1 MLSVVWLA
9 FTACGLMVISHA
21 TSVVQQ
27 RAFAQESAD
36 SIALAVAIGGTPA
49 AQQLAALLGVRITE
63 IDIDAGNVMV
73 KVSTDEFIATSEATF
88 GR

>member
-1 MLSVVWLA
+1 VLSVVWLA
-9 FTACGLMVISHA
+9 FTSCGALLIAQA

-36 SIALAVAIGGTPA
+36 SIALAAAIGGAMPA
-49 AQQLAALLGVRITE
+49 NRLAVLLGVDITHL
-63 IDIDAGNVMV
+63 DINADNVV
-73 KVSTDEFIATSEATF
+73 VTVHTNNCIATSEATK

>member
-1 MLSVVWLA
+1 
-9 FTACGLMVISHA
+9 MVIAHA

-36 SIALAVAIGGTPA
+36 SIALAAAFGGTPA
-49 AQQLAALLGVRITE
+49 AQQLASLLGVSITE

-73 KVSTDEFIATSEATF
+73 KVSTNDLIATSEATS

>member
-9 FTACGLMVISHA
+9 FTACGVMVISHA
-21 TSVVQQ
+21 SSVVQQ

-36 SIALAVAIGGTPA
+36 SIALASAIGGTPA
-49 AQQLAALLGVRITE
+49 AQQLASLLGVSITE

-73 KVSTDEFIATSEATF
+73 KVSTNDFIATSEATS

>member
-9 FTACGLMVISHA
+9 FTACGALLIAQA

-36 SIALAVAIGGTPA
+36 SIALAAAIGGTMPA
-49 AQQLAALLGVRITE
+49 NRLAVLVGVSITHL
-63 IDIDAGNVMV
+63 DIDADNVVVMV
-73 KVSTDEFIATSEATF
+73 RTNDYIATSEAVK

>member
-9 FTACGLMVISHA
+9 FTACGALLIAQA

-36 SIALAVAIGGTPA
+36 SIALATAIGGTPA
-49 AQQLAALLGVRITE
+49 AQLLAALLGVSITE
-63 IDIDAGNVMV
+63 IDINAGNVMV
-73 KVSTDEFIATSEATF
+73 KVSTNDFIATSEATS

>member
-1 MLSVVWLA
+1 
-9 FTACGLMVISHA
+9 MVISHA
-21 TSVVQQ
+21 SSVVQQ

-36 SIALAVAIGGTPA
+36 SIALAAAIGGTPA
-49 AQQLAALLGVRITE
+49 AQQLAALLSVRITE

-73 KVSTDEFIATSEATF
+73 KVSTNDFIATSEATS

>member
-1 MLSVVWLA
+1 VLSVVWLA
-9 FTACGLMVISHA
+9 FTACGVMVIAHA

-36 SIALAVAIGGTPA
+36 SIALAVAINGASA
-49 AQQLAALLGVRITE
+49 AQQLASLLGVSITE
-63 IDIDAGNVMV
+63 IDIAAGNVVV
-73 KVSTDEFIATSEATF
+73 KVSTKDFIATSEATS

>member
-1 MLSVVWLA
+1 
-9 FTACGLMVISHA
+9 MVIAHA

-36 SIALAVAIGGTPA
+36 SIALAAAFGGTPA
-49 AQQLAALLGVRITE
+49 AQQLAAQLGVSITE
-63 IDIDAGNVMV
+63 IDINAGNVMV
-73 KVSTDEFIATSEATF
+73 KVSTNDLIATSEATS

>member
-9 FTACGLMVISHA
+9 FTACCVMVISHA
-21 TSVVQQ
+21 SSVVQQ

-36 SIALAVAIGGTPA
+36 SIALAASIGGTPA
-49 AQQLAALLGVRITE
+49 AQQLAALLGVSITE

-73 KVSTDEFIATSEATF
+73 KVSTNDFIATSEATS
-88 GR
+88 RR

>member
-1 MLSVVWLA
+1 MLIA
-9 FTACGLMVISHA
+9 QA

-36 SIALAVAIGGTPA
+36 SIALAAASAGAPA
-49 AQQLAALLGVRITE
+49 AHQLETLLAVTITRIE
-63 IDIDAGNVMV
+63 IASDHVLV
-73 KVSTDEFIATSEATF
+73 KVHAHGHIATAEATF

>member
-1 MLSVVWLA
+1 MLIA
-9 FTACGLMVISHA
+9 HA

-36 SIALAVAIGGTPA
+36 SIALAAAIDGAPA
-49 AQQLAALLGVRITE
+49 AHQLAALLGVSITE
-63 IDIDAGNVMV
+63 IDIDAGNVLV
-73 KVSTDEFIATSEATF
+73 KVRANEFIATSGATS

>member
-9 FTACGLMVISHA
+9 FTTCGVMVITHA

-36 SIALAVAIGGTPA
+36 SIALAASIGGTPA
-49 AQQLAALLGVRITE
+49 AQQLAALLGVSITE

-73 KVSTDEFIATSEATF
+73 KVSTSDFIATSEATS

>member
-1 MLSVVWLA
+1 VWLA
-9 FTACGLMVISHA
+9 FTACGVMVIAHA

-36 SIALAVAIGGTPA
+36 SIALAAAIGGTPA
-49 AQQLAALLGVRITE
+49 AQQLAAQLGVSITE
-63 IDIDAGNVMV
+63 IDINAGNV
-73 KVSTDEFIATSEATF
+73 KVSTNDFIATSEATS

>member
-9 FTACGLMVISHA
+9 FTACGVMVIAHA

-27 RAFAQESAD
+27 RAYAQESAD
-36 SIALAVAIGGTPA
+36 SIALAAAIGGTPA
-49 AQQLAALLGVRITE
+49 AQQLASLLGVSITE

-73 KVSTDEFIATSEATF
+73 KVSTNDFIATSEATS
-88 GR
+88 GS

>member
-1 MLSVVWLA
+1 MWLA
-9 FTACGLMVISHA
+9 FTACGVMVIAHA

-36 SIALAVAIGGTPA
+36 SIALAAAIGGTPA
-49 AQQLAALLGVRITE
+49 AQQLAAQLGVSITE
-63 IDIDAGNVMV
+63 IDINAGNVMV
-73 KVSTDEFIATSEATF
+73 KVSTNDFIATSEATS

>member
-1 MLSVVWLA
+1 
-9 FTACGLMVISHA
+9 MVIAHA

-36 SIALAVAIGGTPA
+36 SIALAAAFGGTPA
-49 AQQLAALLGVRITE
+49 AQQLAAQLGVSITE
-63 IDIDAGNVMV
+63 IDINAGNVMV
-73 KVSTDEFIATSEATF
+73 KVSTNDFIATSEATS

>member
-1 MLSVVWLA
+1 MWLA
-9 FTACGLMVISHA
+9 FTACGVMVIAHA

-36 SIALAVAIGGTPA
+36 SIALAAAIGGTPA
-49 AQQLAALLGVRITE
+49 AQQLAAQLGVSITE
-63 IDIDAGNVMV
+63 IDINAGNV
-73 KVSTDEFIATSEATF
+73 KVSTNDFIATSEATS

>member
-1 MLSVVWLA
+1 MLSVAWLA
-9 FTACGLMVISHA
+9 FTACGVMAITHA
-21 TSVVQQ
+21 SSVVQQ

-36 SIALAVAIGGTPA
+36 SIALATAIGGAPA
-49 AQQLAALLGVRITE
+49 AQQLEALLGVSITE

-73 KVSTDEFIATSEATF
+73 KVSTNDFIATSEATS

>member
-1 MLSVVWLA
+1 MA
-9 FTACGLMVISHA
+9 IAHA

-36 SIALAVAIGGTPA
+36 SIALAAAIGGTPA
-49 AQQLAALLGVRITE
+49 AQQLAAQLGVSITE
-63 IDIDAGNVMV
+63 IDINAGNVMV
-73 KVSTDEFIATSEATF
+73 KASTNDFIATSEATS

>member
-1 MLSVVWLA
+1 
-9 FTACGLMVISHA
+9 MVISHA
-21 TSVVQQ
+21 SSVVQQ

-36 SIALAVAIGGTPA
+36 SIALASAIGGTPA
-49 AQQLAALLGVRITE
+49 AQQLASLLGVSITE

-73 KVSTDEFIATSEATF
+73 KVSTNDFIATSEATS

>member
-1 MLSVVWLA
+1 
-9 FTACGLMVISHA
+9 MVIAHA

-36 SIALAVAIGGTPA
+36 SIALAVAINGASA
-49 AQQLAALLGVRITE
+49 AQQLASLLGVSITE
-63 IDIDAGNVMV
+63 IDIAAGNVVV
-73 KVSTDEFIATSEATF
+73 KVSTKDFIATSEATS

>member
-1 MLSVVWLA
+1 MWLA
-9 FTACGLMVISHA
+9 FTACGVMVIAHA

-36 SIALAVAIGGTPA
+36 SIALAAAFGGTPA
-49 AQQLAALLGVRITE
+49 AQQLASLLGVSITE

-73 KVSTDEFIATSEATF
+73 KVSTNDLIATSEATS

>member
-1 MLSVVWLA
+1 MLIA
-9 FTACGLMVISHA
+9 HA

-36 SIALAVAIGGTPA
+36 SIALAAAISGTPA
-49 AQQLAALLGVRITE
+49 AHQLEELLAVSITNLE
-63 IDIDAGNVMV
+63 IASDHVLV
-73 KVSTDEFIATSEATF
+73 KVQSEGYIATAEATR

>member
-1 MLSVVWLA
+1 MA
-9 FTACGLMVISHA
+9 TTHA

-36 SIALAVAIGGTPA
+36 SIALAAAIGGTPA
-49 AQQLAALLGVRITE
+49 AQQLASLLGVSITE
-63 IDIDAGNVMV
+63 IDIDVGNVMV
-73 KVSTDEFIATSEATF
+73 KVSTNDFIATSEATS

>member
-1 MLSVVWLA
+1 MLI
-9 FTACGLMVISHA
+9 THA

-36 SIALAVAIGGTPA
+36 SIALAVAISGAPA
-49 AQQLAALLGVRITE
+49 AHQLEALLAVTITQLE
-63 IDIDAGNVMV
+63 IASDHVMV
-73 KVSTDEFIATSEATF
+73 KVHSQGYIATAEATF